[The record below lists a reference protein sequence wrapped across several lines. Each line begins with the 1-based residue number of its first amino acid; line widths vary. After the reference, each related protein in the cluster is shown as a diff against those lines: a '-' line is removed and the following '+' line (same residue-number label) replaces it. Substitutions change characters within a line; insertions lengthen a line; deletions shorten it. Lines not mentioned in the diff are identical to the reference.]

1 MTPRLRQ
8 LTSLLLLTAFA
19 SASGCAGGQTGSEG
33 VPGRCREQRTSLELG
48 EPSPLGFSA
57 EDVLSFAEGEHVTTI
72 EWHPIDVPYG
82 PESGTKQLT
91 LSVES
96 LGRARYVDRG
106 ESPCCFAA
114 VQVDVRVTLET
125 SGGALGESFVTVLEA
140 RSAGAASLLTVIAPP
155 LGGSL
160 SFDQQALGAERFIRL
175 EPYAH
180 FEPANFSGELRAG
193 FESSSG
199 ADHPDGVVGFRSL
212 EIASWGA
219 MSSAPACG
227 L

>member
-8 LTSLLLLTAFA
+8 LTSLLLLTVFA
-19 SASGCAGGQTGSEG
+19 SASGCAGGQTGSET
-33 VPGRCREQRTSLELG
+33 VPGRCSEQRTPLELA
-48 EPSPLGFSA
+48 EASPLGFSA
-57 EDVLSFAEGEHVTTI
+57 ADVLSFAEGEHVTTI
-72 EWHPIDVPYG
+72 EWHPIDLPYG

-91 LSVES
+91 LSIES
-96 LGRARYVDRG
+96 LGGARYVDRG
-106 ESPCCFAA
+106 ESSCCFAA

-140 RSAGAASLLTVIAPP
+140 RSADAASLLTIIEPP
-155 LGGSL
+155 LGGGL
-160 SFDQQALGAERFIRL
+160 TFDQRALGAERFMRL
-175 EPYAH
+175 ELYAH
-180 FEPANFSGELRAG
+180 FEAANFSGGLRAG
-193 FESSSG
+193 FESTSG
-199 ADHPDGVVGFRSL
+199 ADQPDGVVGFRSL